1 LAPVRVVGYGAAF
14 SQWERGLRVSRPKYY
29 DDPKPMTAER
39 LLLRGGLL
47 LATAVGIGALGGWN
61 KLVRATDHVAVYI
74 PDVGVVARQM
84 GSLSEQLE
92 ASRGEAVVVKLQLQR
107 ANAIMENSTR
117 YQIPADLSAAIY
129 DIALSE
135 GIDPSLGYQ
144 LVKIESGFKAKA
156 KSNMAAFGY
165 TQLQVPTARFYQPG
179 ITQRDLYD
187 RDTNLRIGFR
197 FLNDLLAR
205 FNYDVHLALL
215 AYNRGPANV
224 NKIISKGGNPANG
237 YSDAVLKGF
246 KPIAATV
253 PSVR

>member
-1 LAPVRVVGYGAAF
+1 MAPIRVVNPDWA
-14 SQWERGLRVSRPKYY
+14 SHHNERGWSVARPIDYGET
-29 DDPKPMTAER
+29 KPITAER
-39 LLLRGGLL
+39 ILLRGGVL

-61 KLVRATDHVAVYI
+61 KLVRANDDAAPPEMTA
-74 PDVGVVARQM
+74 VARQM
-84 GSLSEQLE
+84 GSLSEQLQ
-92 ASRGEAVVVKLQLQR
+92 AARGETVVIKLQLER
-107 ANAIMENSTR
+107 ANAIMANSTR

-144 LVKIESGFKAKA
+144 LVKIESGFKAQA
-156 KSNMAAFGY
+156 RSRMDAFGY

-179 ITQRDLYD
+179 ITQRHLYD

-197 FLNDLLAR
+197 FLNDLLER

-215 AYNRGPANV
+215 AYNRGPRRV
-224 NKIISKGGNPANG
+224 NDILAKGGNPANG

-246 KPIAATV
+246 RPISAEE
-253 PSVR
+253 SVIR

>member
-1 LAPVRVVGYGAAF
+1 MRRPIDYG
-14 SQWERGLRVSRPKYY
+14 E
-29 DDPKPMTAER
+29 PKPITAER
-39 LLLRGGLL
+39 LLLRGGVL

-61 KLVRATDHVAVYI
+61 KLVRANDDATTTPEMSA
-74 PDVGVVARQM
+74 VARQM

-92 ASRGEAVVVKLQLQR
+92 AARGETVVIKLQLER
-107 ANAIMENSTR
+107 ANAIMANSTR

-144 LVKIESGFKAKA
+144 LVKIESQFKAKA
-156 KSNMAAFGY
+156 RSPMDAFGY

-197 FLNDLLAR
+197 FLNDLLER

-215 AYNRGPANV
+215 AYNRGPARVDN
-224 NKIISKGGNPANG
+224 ILAKGGNPANG

-246 KPIAATV
+246 QPISTTETL
-253 PSVR
+253 VR

>member
-1 LAPVRVVGYGAAF
+1 
-14 SQWERGLRVSRPKYY
+14 
-29 DDPKPMTAER
+29 M
-39 LLLRGGLL
+39 
-47 LATAVGIGALGGWN
+47 GIGALGGWN
-61 KLVRATDHVAVYI
+61 KLVRATDHVTVSI

-92 ASRGEAVVVKLQLQR
+92 ASRGEAVVVKLQLER

-156 KSNMAAFGY
+156 KSNMAAYGY

-187 RDTNLRIGFR
+187 RDTNLRLGFR
-197 FLNDLLAR
+197 FLNDLLTKFDR
-205 FNYDVHLALL
+205 NNHLALL
-215 AYNRGPANV
+215 AYNRGPAKV
-224 NKIISKGGNPANG
+224 ESILAKGGDPTNG
-237 YSDAVLKGF
+237 YSDAVLEGYK
-246 KPIAATV
+246 A
-253 PSVR
+253 PSASGPGWR

>member
-1 LAPVRVVGYGAAF
+1 VRRPIDYG
-14 SQWERGLRVSRPKYY
+14 E
-29 DDPKPMTAER
+29 PKPITAER
-39 LLLRGGLL
+39 LLLRGGVL

-61 KLVRATDHVAVYI
+61 KLVRANDDATTTPEMSA
-74 PDVGVVARQM
+74 VARQM

-92 ASRGEAVVVKLQLQR
+92 AARGETVVIKLQLER
-107 ANAIMENSTR
+107 ANAIMANSTR

-144 LVKIESGFKAKA
+144 LVKIESGFKATA
-156 KSNMAAFGY
+156 RSRMDAFGY
-165 TQLQVPTARFYQPG
+165 TQLQVPTARFYQSG

-197 FLNDLLAR
+197 FLNDLLER

-215 AYNRGPANV
+215 AYNRGPARV
-224 NKIISKGGNPANG
+224 DDILAKGGNPANG

-246 KPIAATV
+246 RPISTTETL
-253 PSVR
+253 VR

>member
-1 LAPVRVVGYGAAF
+1 
-14 SQWERGLRVSRPKYY
+14 
-29 DDPKPMTAER
+29 MTAER
-39 LLLRGGLL
+39 ILIRGGVL
-47 LATAVGIGALGGWN
+47 LAAAVGIGALGGWN
-61 KLVRATDHVAVYI
+61 KAVRAASDHAKL
-74 PDVGVVARQM
+74 PDVGFVARQM
-84 GSLSEQLE
+84 GSLNEQLD
-92 ASRGEAVVVKLQLQR
+92 AAKGESMVLKLQLER
-107 ANAIMENSTR
+107 ANAIMGNSTR

-144 LVKIESGFKAKA
+144 LVKIESQFKAKA
-156 KSNMAAFGY
+156 RSRMDAFGY

-197 FLNDLLAR
+197 FLNDLLER

-215 AYNRGPANV
+215 AYNRGPARV
-224 NKIISKGGNPANG
+224 DDILAKGGNPANG

-246 KPIAATV
+246 RPISTTETL
-253 PSVR
+253 VR